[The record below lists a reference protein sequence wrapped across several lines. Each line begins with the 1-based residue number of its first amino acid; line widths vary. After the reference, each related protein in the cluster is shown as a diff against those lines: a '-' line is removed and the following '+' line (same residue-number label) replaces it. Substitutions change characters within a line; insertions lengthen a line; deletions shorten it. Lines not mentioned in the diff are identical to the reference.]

1 MSTDNVPLV
10 GDGGMSDGAPH
21 HPPVVTLAALYGA
34 AGSVIGPRVAEELGV
49 PFLDREIAEAAAARS
64 GLSQTT
70 RSDVDDAPRS
80 TMDRIAASLGR
91 ASTMSGASGGSVEH
105 LDVQEHAVRRHV
117 EDFLARATTSGGVAM
132 GRGGMVVLRTVAW
145 ALHVYL
151 GGPREGRIEQR
162 MAIEGIDRPTAE
174 ERQRDEDGSRIA
186 YVRRAYGVDGRDPV
200 WYHLMLDSTAIDVD
214 TCVDLI
220 VTAARA
226 RTHHPK
232 PSPPI

>member
-1 MSTDNVPLV
+1 
-10 GDGGMSDGAPH
+10 MSDGSPH

-34 AGSVIGPRVAEELGV
+34 SGSVIGPRVAEKLGV
-49 PFLDREIAEAAAARS
+49 PFLDRQIPEEVAKQS
-64 GLSQTT
+64 GLSEPTVA
-70 RSDVDDAPRS
+70 DVDDTPRS
-80 TMDRIAASLGR
+80 MLDRLAASLGR
-91 ASTMSGASGGSVEH
+91 ASTISGASGGSVEH
-105 LDVQEHAVRRHV
+105 LDVQERAVRSHV
-117 EDFLARATTSGGVAM
+117 EEFLARATTGGGVAM

-151 GGPREGRIEQR
+151 GGPSEARIARR
-162 MAIEGIDRPTAE
+162 MALDGIDRPTAE
-174 ERQRDEDGSRIA
+174 ERQKAEDETRIS

-200 WYHLMLDSTAIDVD
+200 WYHLVLDSTAIDVD

-226 RTHHPK
+226 RTRHPK